1 MSRSAN
7 GAVVSHAKRAATKA
21 AGETVR
27 AIGSRRPI
35 ERPRS
40 AGDRRSN
47 LVVPSNGSIRS
58 KPLSRGDDSQQSAS
72 CDRREPRIRS
82 RSEDPRAVQQGL
94 AEKRHLG
101 RRGLNLPR
109 GPSRSQ
115 RAKQPDARRQTPAA
129 NGSPAT
135 IEHRITTE
143 PAAWSVVEARAGD
156 HPSIYQWLL
165 AVFHGPSRQE
175 YHAEHDDPTYE
186 PRNRLLVKRGTRLV
200 SHGQIVRRMMQ
211 FGSLQLPVDQLAW
224 VGTLPEFRCQGA
236 ASRLL
241 GMADERMRDHGAAL
255 GVLRTRVP
263 RFFHR
268 AGWAVCGR
276 HCSSRAKTAE
286 ILARYSAEPA
296 LRNGALNIR
305 LWRHFELPALMRL
318 YAQNTSGMF
327 GPLERSEPYW
337 RWLISRA
344 AFDHIVIA
352 LAGPDRLELTETVA
366 PIVGYAVVRQQR
378 IVELLTNPAYP
389 TARYQ
394 LLARACADAIER
406 RGSEIVLEAP
416 CDDPLHQFV
425 QSAGGAVQHRETD
438 GDEVFMVKLVNEV
451 GFLTR
456 LAPLIETRARAAS
469 PAETCELG
477 LLIDG
482 NKFLLTVGR
491 RGTTISRER
500 LGRSYIACNRCEF
513 TRLLLGHSSP
523 AEAAAQGRLTAST
536 QTALDLA
543 EVLFP
548 RLPAWRPP
556 WDDLAA

>member
-1 MSRSAN
+1 MSRSTN

-21 AGETVR
+21 AGETAR
-27 AIGSRRPI
+27 SIGAR
-35 ERPRS
+35 RS
-40 AGDRRSN
+40 AELLRSASKGRSSD
-47 LVVPSNGSIRS
+47 VVPSDGSS
-58 KPLSRGDDSQQSAS
+58 DSRELRLVEDSRQSAS
-72 CDRREPRIRS
+72 RDRSERRIRS
-82 RSEDPRAVQQGL
+82 RSEDPRSLQL
-94 AEKRHLG
+94 R
-101 RRGLNLPR
+101 RRGISLLR
-109 GPSRSQ
+109 GPSRSEF
-115 RAKQPDARRQTPAA
+115 AKSSDSRRQLTPANESTVPVERA
-129 NGSPAT
+129 AVSLPA
-135 IEHRITTE
+135 ID
-143 PAAWSVVEARAGD
+143 WNVVEARAGD

-165 AVFHGPSRQE
+165 AVFHAPSRQE
-175 YHAEHDDPTYE
+175 FHAQHDDPTYE

-200 SHGQIVRRMMQ
+200 SHAQIVRRTML
-211 FGSLQLPVDQLAW
+211 FGPLQLPVDQLAW
-224 VGTLPEFRCQGA
+224 VGTLPEFRRQGA

-241 GMADERMRDHGAAL
+241 ETADEQMRAHGAAL

-263 RFFHR
+263 HFFHR

-286 ILARYSAEPA
+286 ILARYCAEPA
-296 LRNGALNIR
+296 LRTGALNIR

-318 YAQNTSGMF
+318 YAQNTTGMY
-327 GPLERSEPYW
+327 GPLDRSEPYW

-352 LAGPDRLELTETVA
+352 LAGPDRLDLTETLA
-366 PIVGYAVVRQQR
+366 PIVGYAVVRQER

-394 LLARACADAIER
+394 LLARCCADAIER

-416 CDDPLHQFV
+416 CDDPLHRFV
-425 QSAGGAVQHRETD
+425 QSAGGAVQHRESD
-438 GDEVFMVKLVNEV
+438 GDEVFMVKLFNEA
-451 GFLTR
+451 GFLAR
-456 LAPLIETRARAAS
+456 LMPLIEARARAAHPS
-469 PAETCELG
+469 ETCELG
-477 LLIDG
+477 LLVDG
-482 NKFLLTVGR
+482 DKFLLAIGR

-523 AEAAAQGRLTAST
+523 ADAAAQGRLTAST

-543 EVLFP
+543 EILFP

>member
-1 MSRSAN
+1 
-7 GAVVSHAKRAATKA
+7 
-21 AGETVR
+21 
-27 AIGSRRPI
+27 
-35 ERPRS
+35 
-40 AGDRRSN
+40 
-47 LVVPSNGSIRS
+47 
-58 KPLSRGDDSQQSAS
+58 
-72 CDRREPRIRS
+72 
-82 RSEDPRAVQQGL
+82 
-94 AEKRHLG
+94 
-101 RRGLNLPR
+101 
-109 GPSRSQ
+109 
-115 RAKQPDARRQTPAA
+115 
-129 NGSPAT
+129 
-135 IEHRITTE
+135 
-143 PAAWSVVEARAGD
+143 
-156 HPSIYQWLL
+156 
-165 AVFHGPSRQE
+165 
-175 YHAEHDDPTYE
+175 
-186 PRNRLLVKRGTRLV
+186 
-200 SHGQIVRRMMQ
+200 
-211 FGSLQLPVDQLAW
+211 LAW
-224 VGTLPEFRCQGA
+224 VGTLPEFRRQGA

-241 GMADERMRDHGAAL
+241 EAADERMRADGAAL
-255 GVLRTRVP
+255 GVLRTHVP
-263 RFFHR
+263 HFFHR

-286 ILARYSAEPA
+286 ILARYCAEPQ
-296 LRNGALNIR
+296 LRNGPLNIR

-327 GPLERSEPYW
+327 GPLERSEAYW

-366 PIVGYAVVRQQR
+366 PIVGYAVVRQER

-416 CDDPLHQFV
+416 CDDPLHRFV
-425 QSAGGAVQHRETD
+425 QSAGGIVQHREAD
-438 GDEVFMVKLVNEV
+438 GDEVFMVKLFDQVD
-451 GFLTR
+451 FLTR
-456 LAPLIETRARAAS
+456 LAPVIESRARSAGLS
-469 PAETCELG
+469 DTCELG

-482 NKFLLTVGR
+482 DRYVLTIGR
-491 RGTTISRER
+491 RGTTVSRGR

-523 AEAAAQGRLTAST
+523 VDASAQGRMTAST

-556 WDDLAA
+556 WDDLTA